1 MDDVMREAMRLLEEA
16 QAGGAHEALD
26 RAGSLLRRAGDRAC
40 LHFVRAVCHD
50 VLGDPASAES
60 ALDDMLT
67 AADAEGSP
75 GWRACALGTRA
86 GQRARLGET
95 HAVDYDLDGVM
106 RDLVEAERFAVT
118 ETEPVA
124 AVHARVS
131 IALALMELRLYE
143 LVGQHY
149 EAAYEICSL
158 DASQSGKRPMW
169 LINLAELHLHW
180 ALELYQVGQAAL
192 AESHTAQAEE
202 YATRAAAEVS
212 GPAADVWRS
221 YALLAAACAKAD
233 RHDPAAAALE
243 IADHQAR
250 LQAYGMSALIVAFCQ
265 PFHAVAL
272 RRTGRPGEALR
283 LIEHAVA
290 TLPGDAGVLIT
301 SATHHTHALL
311 LAGRG
316 SADAKA
322 GLAYGATLAAAL
334 WQQRQRTLHSFTT
347 MKSLDLLRRSHEQA
361 ARAADLDALTGI
373 ANRRAFDEA
382 VRRTQDGDVA
392 VLMIDTDKFKQI
404 NDTAGHDA
412 GDAALRAIAAALTAH
427 VRDEDLVARLGGDE
441 FAVLLPGLDAATAY
455 EMGRRMVDAV
465 RALPDCPATLSVG
478 VAGGPAV
485 DLQQIVRR
493 ADAAM
498 YRAKRRGGDDVEE
511 CESLAVRPTAA

>member
-1 MDDVMREAMRLLEEA
+1 MDDVTREAMRLLEEA
-16 QAGGAHEALD
+16 QAGGTHEALE
-26 RAGSLLRRAGDRAC
+26 RAGTLLLQAGDRAC
-40 LHFVRAVCHD
+40 LHFVRAVAYD
-50 VLGDPASAES
+50 VLGDPASSEQ
-60 ALDDMLT
+60 ALEDMLV
-67 AADAEGSP
+67 AAEREDSP
-75 GWRACALGTRA
+75 GWQACALGTRA
-86 GQRARLGET
+86 SQRARLGET
-95 HAVDYDLDGVM
+95 HAVEYDLDSVM
-106 RDLVEAERFAVT
+106 RDLVQAETYAVI

-124 AVHARVS
+124 AVHARVA
-131 IALALMELRLYE
+131 IAFALMELRLYE
-143 LVGQHY
+143 LVGPHY
-149 EAAYEICSL
+149 EAAYEICL
-158 DASQSGKRPMW
+158 HDDSQSGKRSMW

-180 ALELYQVGQAAL
+180 ALELYQVGQVQQ
-192 AESHTAQAEE
+192 AENHTAQAEV
-202 YATRAAAEVS
+202 YAVRAADEVS

-233 RHDPAAAALE
+233 RQDPATAAIE
-243 IADHQAR
+243 ISHHQAK
-250 LQAYGMSALIVAFCQ
+250 LQAYGMSPLVVAFCE

-272 RRTGRPGEALR
+272 RRTGRLDEALD
-283 LIEHAVA
+283 LIGRAVDA
-290 TLPGDAGVLIT
+290 LPGDAGVLIT

-311 LAGRG
+311 LAAHG

-322 GLAYGATLAAAL
+322 ALAYGATLAAAL

-347 MKSLDLLRRSHEQA
+347 MKSLDLLRRRHEQA

-392 VLMIDTDKFKQI
+392 VLVIDTDKFKQI
-404 NDTAGHDA
+404 NDTAGHEA
-412 GDAALRAIAAALTAH
+412 GDAALRAIATALTAN

-441 FAVLLPGLDAATAY
+441 FAVLLPGLDTGTAY

-465 RALPDCPATLSVG
+465 RALPDCPATLSIG

-485 DLQQIVRR
+485 DLVQIVRR

-511 CESLAVRPTAA
+511 CEDYIEQLPAA